1 MQHSLRLTLA
11 AAAFA
16 VIGASSVY
24 AQDAVTATC
33 KDGTS
38 WSGAHRSGAC
48 RGHQGVQAFG
58 TAAAATSP
66 AAAPATPAPAQTAA
80 APAAPPTATAPA
92 KSPTTAMAQAA
103 GGGAGQVWVNTKSKV
118 YHCQGDRYYGKTKA
132 GEYMTESAAKT
143 AGDRPDHGKM
153 CS

>member
-1 MQHSLRLTLA
+1 MQALRLILA
-11 AAAFA
+11 AASLTLVGAF
-16 VIGASSVY
+16 GAY

-58 TAAAATSP
+58 TPAAAQTPATGASTPPAIMAPSPGTSP
-66 AAAPATPAPAQTAA
+66 AAMPAP
-80 APAAPPTATAPA
+80 
-92 KSPTTAMAQAA
+92 AA
-103 GGGAGQVWVNTKSKV
+103 GGGTGQVWVNTKSKV

-132 GEYMTESAAKT
+132 GSYMTEAAAKA
-143 AGDRPDHGKM
+143 AGDRPDHGKA